1 MKSKVSARY
10 IFMKNRNRLTAI
22 AGILIVL
29 AFAAKWLFKSETAE
43 SGLLLAASLIG
54 GFPIAASAWQ
64 ALKVKVI
71 SIDLLVT
78 LAILGAFVIQEF
90 EESAIVAFLF
100 LFGAYL
106 EQKTLAKTRSA
117 IKELVEIVPE
127 TALRQTEDGDFEE
140 VDLDD
145 LDEGDILLVK
155 TGGKI
160 PVDGEVVFGSG
171 TANEASI
178 TGESMPLGKKPGDPV
193 YAGTIL
199 ENGTIRI
206 KAEKVGDET
215 TFGKIIEL
223 VEEAQDSKSH
233 AERLIDRFSKYYTP
247 VVLFLAI
254 IVGLISQDLELA
266 VTILV
271 LGCPGALVIGVPVS
285 NVAGIGNGAK
295 QGILFKGSE
304 VITKFSKVD
313 TIMFDKTG
321 TLTYGDP
328 RVSQVKKYGQGQLAE
343 QLLVSVEKE
352 SAHPLAKAITGYY
365 EDLEAKEVEAS
376 QVLQGGGIV
385 AQVAGQQVLVGN
397 RYLLDQYHVPV
408 TKEMG
413 KDMEELA
420 SAGNSL
426 VLVAV
431 NGQLELALGL
441 KDEIRAGVKE
451 DLAALKK
458 LGVKN
463 LLLLSGDN
471 QKTVDLV
478 AEELGLT
485 EAYGQLLPEDK
496 AEFVKK
502 RQAAGEIVAFVGDGI
517 NDSPSLARADIG
529 IAMGSGTDVAIE
541 TSNVV
546 LMNGSFDRIPRALA
560 LAKATRWNMIEN
572 ITIALAVVA
581 VLLVSVLAS
590 SWMNMAIGMFV
601 HEGSILVVILNAMR
615 LLAYQSKLQKSRKLI
630 ENNFS
635 QAAGPYTKGIESIQ

>member
-1 MKSKVSARY
+1 MQKWL
-10 IFMKNRNRLTAI
+10 MKNRNRLTAI
-22 AGILIVL
+22 TGILIVL
-29 AFAAKWLFKSETAE
+29 AFTAKWLFKSETGA
-43 SGLLLAASLIG
+43 SGLLLVASLIG

-78 LAILGAFVIQEF
+78 LAILGAFVIKKF

-117 IKELVEIVPE
+117 IKELVEMVPE
-127 TALRQTEDGDFEE
+127 TALRQTEAGDFEE

-160 PVDGEVVFGSG
+160 PVDGEVVSGSG

-223 VEEAQDSKSH
+223 VEEAQDSKSQ

-247 VVLFLAI
+247 VVLLLAI

-408 TKEMG
+408 TKEME

-451 DLAALKK
+451 DLVALKK

-496 AEFVKK
+496 VEFVKK

-529 IAMGSGTDVAIE
+529 MAMGSGTDVAIE

-560 LAKATRWNMIEN
+560 LAKATRRNMIEN

>member
-1 MKSKVSARY
+1 MQKWL
-10 IFMKNRNRLTAI
+10 MKNRNRLTAI
-22 AGILIVL
+22 TGILIVL

-106 EQKTLAKTRSA
+106 EQRTLAKTRSA
-117 IKELVEIVPE
+117 IKKLVEMVPE
-127 TALRQTEDGDFEE
+127 TALRQTADGDFEE

-160 PVDGEVVFGSG
+160 PVDGEVVSGSG

-223 VEEAQDSKSH
+223 VEEAQDSKSQ

-247 VVLFLAI
+247 VVLLLAI

-285 NVAGIGNGAK
+285 NVAGISNGAK

-408 TKEMG
+408 TKEME

-560 LAKATRWNMIEN
+560 LAKATRRNMIEN

-615 LLAYQSKLQKSRKLI
+615 LLAYRSKLQKSRKLI

-635 QAAGPYTKGIESIQ
+635 QATGPYTKGSESIQ

>member
-1 MKSKVSARY
+1 MQKWL
-10 IFMKNRNRLTAI
+10 MKNRNRLTA
-22 AGILIVL
+22 ATSILIVL
-29 AFAAKWLFKSETAE
+29 SFAAKWLFKGEAAE

-117 IKELVEIVPE
+117 IEELVEMVPE
-127 TALRQTEDGDFEE
+127 TALRQTADGDFEE

-145 LDEGDILLVK
+145 LDEGDIVLVK

-160 PVDGEVVFGSG
+160 PVDGEVVSGSG

-206 KAEKVGDET
+206 EAEKVGDET

-223 VEEAQDSKSH
+223 VEEAQDSKSQ

-247 VVLFLAI
+247 VVLLLAI

-385 AQVAGQQVLVGN
+385 AQVAGRQVLVGN

-408 TKEMG
+408 TKQMER
-413 KDMEELA
+413 DMEELA

-426 VLVAV
+426 VLVVV

-560 LAKATRWNMIEN
+560 LAKATRRNMIEN

-601 HEGSILVVILNAMR
+601 HEGSILIVILNAMR
-615 LLAYQSKLQKSRKLI
+615 LLAYRSKLQKSRKLI

>member
-1 MKSKVSARY
+1 MQKWL
-10 IFMKNRNRLTAI
+10 MQNRNRLTAI
-22 AGILIVL
+22 TGILIVL

-117 IKELVEIVPE
+117 IKELVEMVPE
-127 TALRQTEDGDFEE
+127 TALRQTADGDFEE
-140 VDLDD
+140 VDIDD

-223 VEEAQDSKSH
+223 VEEAQDSKSQ

-247 VVLFLAI
+247 VVLLLAI

-365 EDLEAKEVEAS
+365 EDLEAKEVETS

-408 TKEMG
+408 TKEME

-420 SAGNSL
+420 AAGNSL

-560 LAKATRWNMIEN
+560 LAKATRRNMIEN

-581 VLLVSVLAS
+581 ILLVSVLAS

-615 LLAYQSKLQKSRKLI
+615 LLAYRSKLQKSRKLI

>member
-1 MKSKVSARY
+1 MQKWL
-10 IFMKNRNRLTAI
+10 MKNRNRLTAI
-22 AGILIVL
+22 TGILIVL

-106 EQKTLAKTRSA
+106 EQRTLAKTRSA
-117 IKELVEIVPE
+117 IKKLVEMVPE
-127 TALRQTEDGDFEE
+127 TALRQTADGDFEE

-160 PVDGEVVFGSG
+160 PVDGEVVSGSG

-223 VEEAQDSKSH
+223 VEEAQDSKSQ

-247 VVLFLAI
+247 VVLLLAI

-397 RYLLDQYHVPV
+397 RYLLDEYHVPV
-408 TKEMG
+408 TKEME

-431 NGQLELALGL
+431 NGRLELALGL

-560 LAKATRWNMIEN
+560 LAKATRRNMIEN

-615 LLAYQSKLQKSRKLI
+615 LLAYRSKLQKSRKLI

-635 QAAGPYTKGIESIQ
+635 QATGPYTKGSESIQ

>member
-1 MKSKVSARY
+1 MQKWL
-10 IFMKNRNRLTAI
+10 MKNRNRLTAI
-22 AGILIVL
+22 TGILIVL

-43 SGLLLAASLIG
+43 SGLLLDASLIG

-106 EQKTLAKTRSA
+106 EQRTLAKTRSA
-117 IKELVEIVPE
+117 IKKLVEMVPE
-127 TALRQTEDGDFEE
+127 TALRQTADGDFEE

-160 PVDGEVVFGSG
+160 PVDGEVVSGSG

-223 VEEAQDSKSH
+223 VEEAQDSKSQ

-247 VVLFLAI
+247 VVLLLAI

-408 TKEMG
+408 TKEME

-560 LAKATRWNMIEN
+560 LAKATRRNMIEN

-615 LLAYQSKLQKSRKLI
+615 LLAYRSKLQKSRKLI

-635 QAAGPYTKGIESIQ
+635 QATGPYTKGSESIQ

>member
-1 MKSKVSARY
+1 MQKWL
-10 IFMKNRNRLTAI
+10 MKNRNRLTAI
-22 AGILIVL
+22 TGILIVL

-106 EQKTLAKTRSA
+106 EQRTLAKTRSA
-117 IKELVEIVPE
+117 IKKLVEMVPE
-127 TALRQTEDGDFEE
+127 TALRQTADGDFEE

-145 LDEGDILLVK
+145 LDEGDIILVK

-160 PVDGEVVFGSG
+160 PVDGEVVSGSG

-223 VEEAQDSKSH
+223 VEEAQDSKSQ

-247 VVLFLAI
+247 VVLLLAI

-385 AQVAGQQVLVGN
+385 AQVAGRQVLVGN

-408 TKEMG
+408 TKEME

-560 LAKATRWNMIEN
+560 LAKATRRNMIEN

-615 LLAYQSKLQKSRKLI
+615 LLAYRSKLQKSRKLI

-635 QAAGPYTKGIESIQ
+635 QATGPYTKGIESIQ

>member
-1 MKSKVSARY
+1 MQKWL
-10 IFMKNRNRLTAI
+10 MKNRNRLTAI

-29 AFAAKWLFKSETAE
+29 AFAAKWLFNSETAE

-117 IKELVEIVPE
+117 IKELVEMVPE

-160 PVDGEVVFGSG
+160 PVDGEVVSGSG

-223 VEEAQDSKSH
+223 VEEAQDSKSQ

-247 VVLFLAI
+247 VVLLLAI

-343 QLLVSVEKE
+343 RLLVSVEKE

-365 EDLEAKEVEAS
+365 EDLEAKEVETS

-408 TKEMG
+408 TKEME

-420 SAGNSL
+420 AAGNSL

-441 KDEIRAGVKE
+441 KDEIRAGVKD

-560 LAKATRWNMIEN
+560 LAKATRRNMIEN

-581 VLLVSVLAS
+581 ILLVSVLAS

-635 QAAGPYTKGIESIQ
+635 QAADPYTKGIESIR

>member
-1 MKSKVSARY
+1 MHKWL
-10 IFMKNRNRLTAI
+10 MKNRNRLTAI

-29 AFAAKWLFKSETAE
+29 AFAAKWLFNSETAE

-117 IKELVEIVPE
+117 IKELVEMVPE
-127 TALRQTEDGDFEE
+127 TALRQTADGDFEE

-145 LDEGDILLVK
+145 LDEGDIVLVK

-160 PVDGEVVFGSG
+160 PVDGEVVSGSG

-178 TGESMPLGKKPGDPV
+178 TGESMPLDKKPGDPV

-206 KAEKVGDET
+206 EAEKVGDET

-223 VEEAQDSKSH
+223 VEEAQDSKSQ

-247 VVLFLAI
+247 VVLLLAI

-365 EDLEAKEVEAS
+365 EELEAKEVEAS

-408 TKEMG
+408 TKEME

-560 LAKATRWNMIEN
+560 LAKATRRNMIEN

-590 SWMNMAIGMFV
+590 SWMNMAIGMFI
-601 HEGSILVVILNAMR
+601 HEGSILIVILNAMR
-615 LLAYQSKLQKSRKLI
+615 LLAYRSKLQKSRKLI

>member
-1 MKSKVSARY
+1 MQKWL
-10 IFMKNRNRLTAI
+10 MKNRNRLTEI
-22 AGILIVL
+22 TGILIVL
-29 AFAAKWLFKSETAE
+29 AFAAKWLFRSETAE

-117 IKELVEIVPE
+117 IKELVEMVPE
-127 TALRQTEDGDFEE
+127 TALRQTADGDFEE

-160 PVDGEVVFGSG
+160 PVDGEVVSGSG

-223 VEEAQDSKSH
+223 VEEAQDSKSQ

-247 VVLFLAI
+247 FVLLLAI

-365 EDLEAKEVEAS
+365 EDLEAEEVEAS
-376 QVLQGGGIV
+376 RVLQGGGIV

-397 RYLLDQYHVPV
+397 RYLLDQYHVLV
-408 TKEMG
+408 TKEMER
-413 KDMEELA
+413 DMEELA

-478 AEELGLT
+478 AEELGPT

-560 LAKATRWNMIEN
+560 LAKDTRRNMIEN

-615 LLAYQSKLQKSRKLI
+615 LLAYRSKLQKSRKLI

-635 QAAGPYTKGIESIQ
+635 

>member
-1 MKSKVSARY
+1 MQKWL
-10 IFMKNRNRLTAI
+10 MKNRNRLTAI
-22 AGILIVL
+22 TGILIVL

-106 EQKTLAKTRSA
+106 EQRTLAKTRSA
-117 IKELVEIVPE
+117 IKELVEMVPE
-127 TALRQTEDGDFEE
+127 TALRQTADGDFEE

-160 PVDGEVVFGSG
+160 PVDGEVVSGSG

-223 VEEAQDSKSH
+223 VEEAQDSKSQ

-247 VVLFLAI
+247 VVLLLAI

-397 RYLLDQYHVPV
+397 RYLLDEYHVPV
-408 TKEMG
+408 TKEME
-413 KDMEELA
+413 KDMEKLA

-560 LAKATRWNMIEN
+560 LAKATRRNMIEN

-615 LLAYQSKLQKSRKLI
+615 LLAYRSKLQKSRKLI

-635 QAAGPYTKGIESIQ
+635 QATGPYTKGIESI

>member
-1 MKSKVSARY
+1 MQKWL
-10 IFMKNRNRLTAI
+10 MKNRNRLTA
-22 AGILIVL
+22 ATGILIVL
-29 AFAAKWLFKSETAE
+29 AFAAKWLFKGEAAE
-43 SGLLLAASLIG
+43 SGPLLAASLIG

-117 IKELVEIVPE
+117 IKELVEMVPE
-127 TALRQTEDGDFEE
+127 TALRQTADGDFEE

-145 LDEGDILLVK
+145 LDEGDIVLVK

-160 PVDGEVVFGSG
+160 PVDGEVVSGSG

-178 TGESMPLGKKPGDPV
+178 TGESMPLDKKPGDPV

-206 KAEKVGDET
+206 EAEKVGDET

-223 VEEAQDSKSH
+223 VEEAQDSKSQ

-247 VVLFLAI
+247 VVLLLAI

-408 TKEMG
+408 TKQMER
-413 KDMEELA
+413 DMEELA

-426 VLVAV
+426 VLVVV

-502 RQAAGEIVAFVGDGI
+502 RQAVGEIVAFVGDGI

-560 LAKATRWNMIEN
+560 LAKATRRNMIEN

-601 HEGSILVVILNAMR
+601 HEGSILFVILNAMR
-615 LLAYQSKLQKSRKLI
+615 LLAYRSKLQKSRKLI
-630 ENNFS
+630 ENNF
-635 QAAGPYTKGIESIQ
+635 

>member
-1 MKSKVSARY
+1 MQKWL
-10 IFMKNRNRLTAI
+10 MKNRNRLTA
-22 AGILIVL
+22 AMGILIVL
-29 AFAAKWLFKSETAE
+29 AFAAKWLFKGEAAE

-117 IKELVEIVPE
+117 IKELVEMVPE
-127 TALRQTEDGDFEE
+127 TALRQTADGDFEE

-145 LDEGDILLVK
+145 LDEGDIVLVK

-160 PVDGEVVFGSG
+160 PVDGEVVSGSG

-178 TGESMPLGKKPGDPV
+178 TGESMPLDKKPGDPV

-206 KAEKVGDET
+206 EAEKVGDET

-223 VEEAQDSKSH
+223 VEEAQDSKSQ

-247 VVLFLAI
+247 VVLLLAI

-408 TKEMG
+408 TKQMER
-413 KDMEELA
+413 DMEELA

-426 VLVAV
+426 VLVVV

-560 LAKATRWNMIEN
+560 LAKATRRNMIEN

-601 HEGSILVVILNAMR
+601 HEGSILFVILNAMR
-615 LLAYQSKLQKSRKLI
+615 LLAYRSKLQKSRKLI
-630 ENNFS
+630 ENNF
-635 QAAGPYTKGIESIQ
+635 

>member
-1 MKSKVSARY
+1 
-10 IFMKNRNRLTAI
+10 MKNRNRLTA
-22 AGILIVL
+22 ATGILIVL
-29 AFAAKWLFKSETAE
+29 AFAAKWLFKSEAAE

-117 IKELVEIVPE
+117 IKELVEMVPE
-127 TALRQTEDGDFEE
+127 TALRQTADGDFEE

-145 LDEGDILLVK
+145 LDEGDIVLVK

-160 PVDGEVVFGSG
+160 PVDGEVVSGSG

-178 TGESMPLGKKPGDPV
+178 TGESMPLDKKPGDPV

-206 KAEKVGDET
+206 EAEKVGDET

-223 VEEAQDSKSH
+223 VEEAQDSKSQ

-247 VVLFLAI
+247 VVLLLAI

-397 RYLLDQYHVPV
+397 HYLLDQYHVPV
-408 TKEMG
+408 AKQMER
-413 KDMEELA
+413 DMEELA

-517 NDSPSLARADIG
+517 NDSPSLARAGIG

-560 LAKATRWNMIEN
+560 LAKATRRNMIEN

-601 HEGSILVVILNAMR
+601 HEGSILIVILNAMR
-615 LLAYQSKLQKSRKLI
+615 LLAYRSKLQKSRKLI

>member
-1 MKSKVSARY
+1 MHKWL
-10 IFMKNRNRLTAI
+10 MKNRNRLTAI

-117 IKELVEIVPE
+117 IKELVEMVPE
-127 TALRQTEDGDFEE
+127 TALRQTADGDFEE

-145 LDEGDILLVK
+145 LDEEDILLVK

-160 PVDGEVVFGSG
+160 PADGEVVSGYG

-223 VEEAQDSKSH
+223 VEEAQDSKSQ

-247 VVLFLAI
+247 VVLLLAI

-365 EDLEAKEVEAS
+365 EELEAKEVEAS

-408 TKEMG
+408 TKEME

-451 DLAALKK
+451 DLVALKK

-529 IAMGSGTDVAIE
+529 MAMGSGTDVAIE

-560 LAKATRWNMIEN
+560 LAKATRRNMIEN

>member
-1 MKSKVSARY
+1 MQKWL
-10 IFMKNRNRLTAI
+10 MKNRNRLTAI
-22 AGILIVL
+22 SGILIVL
-29 AFAAKWLFKSETAE
+29 AFAAKWLFKSETGA
-43 SGLLLAASLIG
+43 SGLLLATSLTG
-54 GFPIAASAWQ
+54 GFPISASAWQ

-78 LAILGAFVIQEF
+78 LAILGAFIIQEF

-117 IKELVEIVPE
+117 IKELVEMVPE

-160 PVDGEVVFGSG
+160 PVDGEVVYGSG

-223 VEEAQDSKSH
+223 VEEAQDSKSQ

-247 VVLFLAI
+247 VVLLLAI

-365 EDLEAKEVEAS
+365 EDLEAKEVESS

-385 AQVAGQQVLVGN
+385 AQVAGRQVLVGN
-397 RYLLDQYHVPV
+397 RYLLDQYHVSV
-408 TKEMG
+408 TKEME
-413 KDMEELA
+413 KNLEELA

-496 AEFVKK
+496 AEFVKR

-517 NDSPSLARADIG
+517 NDSPSLARTDIG

-546 LMNGSFDRIPRALA
+546 LMNSSFDRIPRALA
-560 LAKATRWNMIEN
+560 LAKATRRNMIEN

-615 LLAYQSKLQKSRKLI
+615 LLAYRSKLQKSRNLI
-630 ENNFS
+630 EINAS
-635 QAAGPYTKGIESIQ
+635 QAAGPYTEGIESIQ

>member
-1 MKSKVSARY
+1 MQKWL
-10 IFMKNRNRLTAI
+10 MKNRNRLTAI
-22 AGILIVL
+22 TGILIVL

-54 GFPIAASAWQ
+54 GFPIAATAWQ

-106 EQKTLAKTRSA
+106 EQRTLAKTRSA
-117 IKELVEIVPE
+117 IKKLVEMVPE
-127 TALRQTEDGDFEE
+127 TALRQTADGDFEE

-160 PVDGEVVFGSG
+160 PVDGEVVSGSG

-178 TGESMPLGKKPGDPV
+178 TGESMPLGKKPSDPV

-223 VEEAQDSKSH
+223 VEEAQDSKSQ

-247 VVLFLAI
+247 VVLLLAI

-321 TLTYGDP
+321 TLTYGNP
-328 RVSQVKKYGQGQLAE
+328 RVSQVKNYGQGQLAE

-408 TKEMG
+408 TKEME

-560 LAKATRWNMIEN
+560 LAKATRRNMIEN

-615 LLAYQSKLQKSRKLI
+615 LLAYRSKLQKSRKLI

-635 QAAGPYTKGIESIQ
+635 QATGPYTKGSESIQ

>member
-1 MKSKVSARY
+1 MQKWL
-10 IFMKNRNRLTAI
+10 MKNRNRLTAI
-22 AGILIVL
+22 TGILIVL
-29 AFAAKWLFKSETAE
+29 AFAAKWLIKSETAE

-106 EQKTLAKTRSA
+106 EQRTLSKTRSA
-117 IKELVEIVPE
+117 IKELVEMVPE
-127 TALRQTEDGDFEE
+127 TALRQTADGDFEE

-160 PVDGEVVFGSG
+160 PVDGEVVSGSG

-223 VEEAQDSKSH
+223 VEEAQDSKSQ

-247 VVLFLAI
+247 VVLLLAI

-376 QVLQGGGIV
+376 QILQGGGIV

-408 TKEMG
+408 TKEME

-560 LAKATRWNMIEN
+560 LAKATRRNMIEN

-615 LLAYQSKLQKSRKLI
+615 LLAYRSKLQKSRKLI

-635 QAAGPYTKGIESIQ
+635 QATGPYTKGIESI

>member
-1 MKSKVSARY
+1 MQKWL
-10 IFMKNRNRLTAI
+10 MKNRNRLTAI
-22 AGILIVL
+22 TGILIVL
-29 AFAAKWLFKSETAE
+29 AFAAKWLFKSETGA
-43 SGLLLAASLIG
+43 SGLLLVASLIG

-117 IKELVEIVPE
+117 IKELVEMVPE

-160 PVDGEVVFGSG
+160 PVDGEVVSGSG

-223 VEEAQDSKSH
+223 VEEAQDSKSQ

-247 VVLFLAI
+247 VVLLLAI

-328 RVSQVKKYGQGQLAE
+328 RVSQVRKYGQGQLAE

-408 TKEMG
+408 TKEME

-560 LAKATRWNMIEN
+560 LAKATRRNMIEN

-615 LLAYQSKLQKSRKLI
+615 LLAYRSKLQKSRKLI

>member
-1 MKSKVSARY
+1 MQKWL
-10 IFMKNRNRLTAI
+10 MKNRNRLTA
-22 AGILIVL
+22 ATGILIVL
-29 AFAAKWLFKSETAE
+29 AFATKWLFKSEAAE

-117 IKELVEIVPE
+117 IKELVEMVPE
-127 TALRQTEDGDFEE
+127 TALRQTADGDFEE

-145 LDEGDILLVK
+145 LDEGDIVLVK

-160 PVDGEVVFGSG
+160 PVDGEVVSGSG

-178 TGESMPLGKKPGDPV
+178 TGESMPLDKKPGDPV

-199 ENGTIRI
+199 ENGTIRME
-206 KAEKVGDET
+206 AEKVGDET

-223 VEEAQDSKSH
+223 VEEAQDSKSQ

-247 VVLFLAI
+247 VVLLLAI

-408 TKEMG
+408 TKQMER
-413 KDMEELA
+413 DMEELA

-560 LAKATRWNMIEN
+560 LAKATRRNMIEN

-590 SWMNMAIGMFV
+590 SWMNMAIGMFI

-615 LLAYQSKLQKSRKLI
+615 LLAYRSKLQKSRKLI
-630 ENNFS
+630 ENNF
-635 QAAGPYTKGIESIQ
+635 

>member
-1 MKSKVSARY
+1 MQKWL
-10 IFMKNRNRLTAI
+10 MKNRNRLTEI
-22 AGILIVL
+22 TVILIVL
-29 AFAAKWLFKSETAE
+29 AFAAKWLFRSETAE

-54 GFPIAASAWQ
+54 GFPIAESAWQ

-117 IKELVEIVPE
+117 IKELVEMVPE
-127 TALRQTEDGDFEE
+127 TALRQTADGDFEE

-160 PVDGEVVFGSG
+160 PVDGEVVSGSG

-206 KAEKVGDET
+206 KAGKVGDET
-215 TFGKIIEL
+215 TFVKIIEL
-223 VEEAQDSKSH
+223 VEEAQDSKSQ

-247 VVLFLAI
+247 VVLLLAI

-376 QVLQGGGIV
+376 RVLQGGGIV

-408 TKEMG
+408 TKEMER
-413 KDMEELA
+413 DMEELA

-451 DLAALKK
+451 DLAAFKK
-458 LGVKN
+458 QGVKN

-478 AEELGLT
+478 AEELGPT

-560 LAKATRWNMIEN
+560 LAKATRRNMIEN
-572 ITIALAVVA
+572 ITIALVVVA
-581 VLLVSVLAS
+581 VLLISVLAS
-590 SWMNMAIGMFV
+590 SWMNMAIGMFA

-615 LLAYQSKLQKSRKLI
+615 LLAYRSKLQKSRKLI

-635 QAAGPYTKGIESIQ
+635 

>member
-1 MKSKVSARY
+1 MQKWL
-10 IFMKNRNRLTAI
+10 MKNRNRLTEI
-22 AGILIVL
+22 TGILIVL
-29 AFAAKWLFKSETAE
+29 AFAAKWLFRSETAE

-54 GFPIAASAWQ
+54 GFPIAESAWQ

-117 IKELVEIVPE
+117 IKELVEMVPE
-127 TALRQTEDGDFEE
+127 TALRQTADGDFEE

-160 PVDGEVVFGSG
+160 PVDGEVVSGSG

-223 VEEAQDSKSH
+223 VEEAQDSKSQ

-247 VVLFLAI
+247 VVLLLAI

-266 VTILV
+266 VNILV

-376 QVLQGGGIV
+376 RVLQGGGIV

-397 RYLLDQYHVPV
+397 RYLLDQYHVLV
-408 TKEMG
+408 TKEMER
-413 KDMEELA
+413 DMEELA

-458 LGVKN
+458 QGVKN

-478 AEELGLT
+478 AEELGPT

-560 LAKATRWNMIEN
+560 LAKATRRNMIEN
-572 ITIALAVVA
+572 ITIALVVVA
-581 VLLVSVLAS
+581 VLLISVLAS
-590 SWMNMAIGMFV
+590 SWMNMAIGMFA

-615 LLAYQSKLQKSRKLI
+615 LLAYRSKLQKSRKLI

-635 QAAGPYTKGIESIQ
+635 

>member
-1 MKSKVSARY
+1 MQKWL
-10 IFMKNRNRLTAI
+10 MKNRNRLTEI
-22 AGILIVL
+22 TGILIVL
-29 AFAAKWLFKSETAE
+29 AFAAKWLFRSETAE
-43 SGLLLAASLIG
+43 SGMLLAASLIG

-117 IKELVEIVPE
+117 IKELVEMVPE
-127 TALRQTEDGDFEE
+127 TALRQTADGDFEE

-160 PVDGEVVFGSG
+160 PVDGEVVSGSG

-178 TGESMPLGKKPGDPV
+178 TGESMPLCKKPGDSV

-223 VEEAQDSKSH
+223 VEEAQDSKSQ

-247 VVLFLAI
+247 VVLLLAI

-304 VITKFSKVD
+304 VITKFSKVH

-376 QVLQGGGIV
+376 RVLQGGGIV

-408 TKEMG
+408 TKEMER
-413 KDMEELA
+413 DMEELA

-458 LGVKN
+458 QGVKN

-478 AEELGLT
+478 AEELGPT

-560 LAKATRWNMIEN
+560 LAKATRRNMIEN
-572 ITIALAVVA
+572 ITIALVVVA
-581 VLLVSVLAS
+581 VLLISVLAS
-590 SWMNMAIGMFV
+590 SWMNMAIGMFA

-615 LLAYQSKLQKSRKLI
+615 LLAYRSKLQKSRKLI

-635 QAAGPYTKGIESIQ
+635 

>member
-1 MKSKVSARY
+1 MQKWL
-10 IFMKNRNRLTAI
+10 MKNRNRLTAI
-22 AGILIVL
+22 TGILIVL

-106 EQKTLAKTRSA
+106 EQRTLAKTRSA
-117 IKELVEIVPE
+117 IKKLVEMVPE
-127 TALRQTEDGDFEE
+127 TALRQTADGDFEE

-160 PVDGEVVFGSG
+160 PVDGEVVSGSG

-223 VEEAQDSKSH
+223 VEEAQDSKSQ

-247 VVLFLAI
+247 VVLLLAI

-321 TLTYGDP
+321 TLTYGNP

-408 TKEMG
+408 TKEME

-451 DLAALKK
+451 DPVALKK

-560 LAKATRWNMIEN
+560 LAKATRRNMIEN

-601 HEGSILVVILNAMR
+601 HEGSILVVIFNAMR
-615 LLAYQSKLQKSRKLI
+615 LLAYRSKLQKSRKLI

-635 QAAGPYTKGIESIQ
+635 QATGPYTKGSESIQ

>member
-1 MKSKVSARY
+1 MQKWL
-10 IFMKNRNRLTAI
+10 MKNRNRLTAI
-22 AGILIVL
+22 TGILIVL

-54 GFPIAASAWQ
+54 GFPIAATAWQ

-106 EQKTLAKTRSA
+106 EQRTLAKTRSA
-117 IKELVEIVPE
+117 IKKLVEMVPE
-127 TALRQTEDGDFEE
+127 TALRQTADGDFEE

-160 PVDGEVVFGSG
+160 PVDGEVVSGSG

-178 TGESMPLGKKPGDPV
+178 TGKSMPLGKKPSDPV

-223 VEEAQDSKSH
+223 VEEAQDSKSQ

-247 VVLFLAI
+247 VVLLLAI

-304 VITKFSKVD
+304 VITKFSKID

-321 TLTYGDP
+321 TLTYGNP
-328 RVSQVKKYGQGQLAE
+328 RVSQVKNYGQGQLAE
-343 QLLVSVEKE
+343 KLLVSVEKE

-408 TKEMG
+408 TKEME

-560 LAKATRWNMIEN
+560 LAKATRRNMIEN

-615 LLAYQSKLQKSRKLI
+615 LLAYRSKLQKSRKLI

-635 QAAGPYTKGIESIQ
+635 QATGPYTKGSESIQ

>member
-1 MKSKVSARY
+1 MQKWL
-10 IFMKNRNRLTAI
+10 MKNRNRLTAI
-22 AGILIVL
+22 TGILIVL

-106 EQKTLAKTRSA
+106 EQRTLAKTRSA
-117 IKELVEIVPE
+117 IKKLVEMVPE
-127 TALRQTEDGDFEE
+127 TALRQTADGDFEE

-160 PVDGEVVFGSG
+160 PVDGEVVSGSG

-223 VEEAQDSKSH
+223 VEEAQDSKSQ

-247 VVLFLAI
+247 VVLLLAI

-328 RVSQVKKYGQGQLAE
+328 RISQVKKYGQGQLAE
-343 QLLVSVEKE
+343 QLLLSVEKE

-397 RYLLDQYHVPV
+397 RYLLDEYHVPV
-408 TKEMG
+408 TKEME

-431 NGQLELALGL
+431 NGRLELALGL

-560 LAKATRWNMIEN
+560 LAKATRRNMIEN

-615 LLAYQSKLQKSRKLI
+615 LLAYRSKLQKSRKLI

>member
-1 MKSKVSARY
+1 MQKWL
-10 IFMKNRNRLTAI
+10 MKNRNRLTAI
-22 AGILIVL
+22 TGILIVL
-29 AFAAKWLFKSETAE
+29 AFAAKWLFRSETAE

-54 GFPIAASAWQ
+54 GFPIAESAWQ

-117 IKELVEIVPE
+117 IKELVEMVPE
-127 TALRQTEDGDFEE
+127 TALRQTADGDFEE

-160 PVDGEVVFGSG
+160 PVDGEVVSGSG

-206 KAEKVGDET
+206 KAGKVGDET

-223 VEEAQDSKSH
+223 VEEAQDSKSQ

-247 VVLFLAI
+247 VVLLLAI

-376 QVLQGGGIV
+376 RVLQGGGIV

-408 TKEMG
+408 TKEMER
-413 KDMEELA
+413 DMEELA

-458 LGVKN
+458 QGVKN

-478 AEELGLT
+478 AEELGPT

-560 LAKATRWNMIEN
+560 LAKATRRNMIEN
-572 ITIALAVVA
+572 ITIALVVVA
-581 VLLVSVLAS
+581 VLLISVLAS
-590 SWMNMAIGMFV
+590 SWMNMAIGMFA

-615 LLAYQSKLQKSRKLI
+615 LLAYRSKLQKSRKLI

-635 QAAGPYTKGIESIQ
+635 

>member
-1 MKSKVSARY
+1 MQKWL
-10 IFMKNRNRLTAI
+10 MQNRNRLTAI
-22 AGILIVL
+22 TGVLIVL
-29 AFAAKWLFKSETAE
+29 AFAAKWLFKSETGA
-43 SGLLLAASLIG
+43 SGLLLVASLIG

-117 IKELVEIVPE
+117 IKELVEMVPE

-160 PVDGEVVFGSG
+160 PVDGEVVSGSG

-223 VEEAQDSKSH
+223 VEEAQDSKSQ

-247 VVLFLAI
+247 VVLLLAI

-365 EDLEAKEVEAS
+365 EDLEAKEVETS

-408 TKEMG
+408 TKEME

-441 KDEIRAGVKE
+441 KDEIRSGVKE

-502 RQAAGEIVAFVGDGI
+502 WQATGEIVAFVGDGI

-560 LAKATRWNMIEN
+560 LAKATRRNMIEN

-615 LLAYQSKLQKSRKLI
+615 LLAYRSKLQKSRKLI

>member
-1 MKSKVSARY
+1 MQKWL
-10 IFMKNRNRLTAI
+10 MKNRNRLTAI
-22 AGILIVL
+22 TGILIVL

-106 EQKTLAKTRSA
+106 EQRTLAKTRSA
-117 IKELVEIVPE
+117 IKELVEMVPE
-127 TALRQTEDGDFEE
+127 TALRQTADGDFEE

-160 PVDGEVVFGSG
+160 PVDGEVVSGSG

-223 VEEAQDSKSH
+223 VEEAQDSKSQ

-247 VVLFLAI
+247 VVLLLAI

-397 RYLLDQYHVPV
+397 RYLLDEYHVPV
-408 TKEMG
+408 TKEMER
-413 KDMEELA
+413 DMEKLA

-560 LAKATRWNMIEN
+560 LAKATRRNMIEN

-615 LLAYQSKLQKSRKLI
+615 LLAYRSKLQKSRKLI

-635 QAAGPYTKGIESIQ
+635 QATCPYTKGSESIQ

>member
-1 MKSKVSARY
+1 MQKWL
-10 IFMKNRNRLTAI
+10 MKNRNRLTAI
-22 AGILIVL
+22 TGILIVL

-106 EQKTLAKTRSA
+106 EQRTLAKTRSA
-117 IKELVEIVPE
+117 IKELVEMVPE
-127 TALRQTEDGDFEE
+127 TALRQTADGDFEE

-160 PVDGEVVFGSG
+160 PVDGEVVSGSG

-223 VEEAQDSKSH
+223 VEEAQDSKSQ

-247 VVLFLAI
+247 VVLLLAI

-397 RYLLDQYHVPV
+397 RYLLDEYHVPV
-408 TKEMG
+408 TKEMER
-413 KDMEELA
+413 DMEKLA

-496 AEFVKK
+496 AEFLKK

-560 LAKATRWNMIEN
+560 LAKATRRNMIEN

-615 LLAYQSKLQKSRKLI
+615 LLAYRSKLQKSRKLI

-635 QAAGPYTKGIESIQ
+635 QATGPYTKGSESIQ

>member
-1 MKSKVSARY
+1 MQKWL
-10 IFMKNRNRLTAI
+10 MKNRNRLTAI
-22 AGILIVL
+22 TGILIVL
-29 AFAAKWLFKSETAE
+29 AFAAKWLFKSETGA
-43 SGLLLAASLIG
+43 SGLLLVASLIG

-117 IKELVEIVPE
+117 IKELVEMVPE

-160 PVDGEVVFGSG
+160 PVDGEVVSGSG

-223 VEEAQDSKSH
+223 VEEAQDSKSQ

-247 VVLFLAI
+247 VVLLLAI

-365 EDLEAKEVEAS
+365 EDLEAKEVETS

-408 TKEMG
+408 TKEME

-441 KDEIRAGVKE
+441 KDEIRSGVKE

-560 LAKATRWNMIEN
+560 LAKATRRNMIEN

-581 VLLVSVLAS
+581 ILLVSVLAS

-615 LLAYQSKLQKSRKLI
+615 LLAYRSKLQKSRKLI

>member
-1 MKSKVSARY
+1 MQKWL
-10 IFMKNRNRLTAI
+10 MKNRNRLTAI
-22 AGILIVL
+22 TGILIVL

-106 EQKTLAKTRSA
+106 EQRTLAKTRSA
-117 IKELVEIVPE
+117 IKKLVEMVPE
-127 TALRQTEDGDFEE
+127 TALRQTADGDFEE

-160 PVDGEVVFGSG
+160 PVDGEVVSGSG

-223 VEEAQDSKSH
+223 VEEAQDSKSQ

-247 VVLFLAI
+247 VVLLLAI

-408 TKEMG
+408 TKEME

-451 DLAALKK
+451 DLVALKK

-496 AEFVKK
+496 AESVKK

-560 LAKATRWNMIEN
+560 LAKATRRNMIEN

-581 VLLVSVLAS
+581 VLLISLLAS

-615 LLAYQSKLQKSRKLI
+615 LLAYRSKL
-630 ENNFS
+630 
-635 QAAGPYTKGIESIQ
+635 

>member
-1 MKSKVSARY
+1 MQKWL
-10 IFMKNRNRLTAI
+10 MKNRNRLTA
-22 AGILIVL
+22 ATGILIVL
-29 AFAAKWLFKSETAE
+29 AFAAKWLFKSEAAE

-117 IKELVEIVPE
+117 IKELVEMVPE
-127 TALRQTEDGDFEE
+127 TALRQTADGDFEE

-145 LDEGDILLVK
+145 LDEGDIVLVK

-160 PVDGEVVFGSG
+160 PVDGEVVSGSG

-178 TGESMPLGKKPGDPV
+178 TGESMPLDKKPGDPV

-206 KAEKVGDET
+206 EAEKVGDET

-223 VEEAQDSKSH
+223 VEEAQDSKSQ

-247 VVLFLAI
+247 VVLLLAI

-408 TKEMG
+408 TKQMER
-413 KDMEELA
+413 DMEELA

-478 AEELGLT
+478 AEELDLT

-502 RQAAGEIVAFVGDGI
+502 RQAASEIVAFVGDGI

-560 LAKATRWNMIEN
+560 LAKATRRNMIEN

-601 HEGSILVVILNAMR
+601 HEGSILFVILNAMR
-615 LLAYQSKLQKSRKLI
+615 LLAYRSKLQKSRKLI
-630 ENNFS
+630 ENNF
-635 QAAGPYTKGIESIQ
+635 

>member
-1 MKSKVSARY
+1 MHKWL
-10 IFMKNRNRLTAI
+10 MKNRNRLTAI

-117 IKELVEIVPE
+117 IKELVEMVPE
-127 TALRQTEDGDFEE
+127 TALRQTADGDFEE

-145 LDEGDILLVK
+145 LDEEDILLVK

-160 PVDGEVVFGSG
+160 PADGEVVSGYG

-223 VEEAQDSKSH
+223 VEEAQDSKSQ

-247 VVLFLAI
+247 VVLLLAI

-408 TKEMG
+408 TKEME

-451 DLAALKK
+451 DLVALKK

-560 LAKATRWNMIEN
+560 LAKATRRNMIEN

-615 LLAYQSKLQKSRKLI
+615 LLAYRSKLQKSRKLI

-635 QAAGPYTKGIESIQ
+635 QAEGPYTKGIESIQ

>member
-1 MKSKVSARY
+1 MQKWL
-10 IFMKNRNRLTAI
+10 MKNRNRLTAI
-22 AGILIVL
+22 TGILIVL

-100 LFGAYL
+100 LLGAYL
-106 EQKTLAKTRSA
+106 EQRTLAKTRSA
-117 IKELVEIVPE
+117 IKKLVEMVPE
-127 TALRQTEDGDFEE
+127 TALRQTADGDFEE

-160 PVDGEVVFGSG
+160 PVDGEVVSGSG

-223 VEEAQDSKSH
+223 VEEAQDSKSQ

-247 VVLFLAI
+247 VVLLLAI

-321 TLTYGDP
+321 TLTYGNP

-408 TKEMG
+408 TKEME

-451 DLAALKK
+451 DLVALKK

-496 AEFVKK
+496 AESVKK

-560 LAKATRWNMIEN
+560 LAKATRRNMIEN

-581 VLLVSVLAS
+581 VLLISLLAS

-615 LLAYQSKLQKSRKLI
+615 LLAYRSKL
-630 ENNFS
+630 
-635 QAAGPYTKGIESIQ
+635 

>member
-1 MKSKVSARY
+1 MQKWL
-10 IFMKNRNRLTAI
+10 MKNRNRLTA
-22 AGILIVL
+22 ATGILIVL
-29 AFAAKWLFKSETAE
+29 AFAAKWLFKGEAAE

-117 IKELVEIVPE
+117 IEELVEMVPE
-127 TALRQTEDGDFEE
+127 TALRQTADGDFEE

-145 LDEGDILLVK
+145 LDEGDIVLVK

-160 PVDGEVVFGSG
+160 PVDGEVVSGSG

-178 TGESMPLGKKPGDPV
+178 TGESMPLDKKPGDPV

-206 KAEKVGDET
+206 EAEKVGDET

-223 VEEAQDSKSH
+223 VEEAQDSKSQ

-247 VVLFLAI
+247 VVLLLAI

-408 TKEMG
+408 TKQMER
-413 KDMEELA
+413 DMEELA

-426 VLVAV
+426 VLVVV

-478 AEELGLT
+478 AEELDLT

-560 LAKATRWNMIEN
+560 LAKATRRNMIEN

-601 HEGSILVVILNAMR
+601 HEGSILFVILNAMR
-615 LLAYQSKLQKSRKLI
+615 LLAYRSKLQKSRKLI
-630 ENNFS
+630 ENNF
-635 QAAGPYTKGIESIQ
+635 

>member
-1 MKSKVSARY
+1 MQKWL
-10 IFMKNRNRLTAI
+10 MKNRNRLTA
-22 AGILIVL
+22 ATGILIVL
-29 AFAAKWLFKSETAE
+29 AFAAKWLFKGEAAE

-117 IKELVEIVPE
+117 IKELVEMVPE
-127 TALRQTEDGDFEE
+127 TALRQTADGDFEE

-145 LDEGDILLVK
+145 LDEGDIVLVK

-160 PVDGEVVFGSG
+160 PVDGEVVSGSG

-178 TGESMPLGKKPGDPV
+178 TGESMPLDKKPGDPV

-206 KAEKVGDET
+206 EAEKVGDET

-223 VEEAQDSKSH
+223 VEEAQDSKSQ

-247 VVLFLAI
+247 VVLLLAI

-408 TKEMG
+408 TKQMER
-413 KDMEELA
+413 DMEELA

-426 VLVAV
+426 VLVDV

-478 AEELGLT
+478 AEELDLT

-560 LAKATRWNMIEN
+560 LAKATRRNMIEN

-601 HEGSILVVILNAMR
+601 HEGSILFVILNAMR
-615 LLAYQSKLQKSRKLI
+615 LLAYRSKLQKSRKLI
-630 ENNFS
+630 ENNF
-635 QAAGPYTKGIESIQ
+635 

>member
-1 MKSKVSARY
+1 MQKWL
-10 IFMKNRNRLTAI
+10 MKNRNRLTAI
-22 AGILIVL
+22 TGILIVL

-117 IKELVEIVPE
+117 IKELVEMVPE
-127 TALRQTEDGDFEE
+127 TALRQTADGDFEE

-160 PVDGEVVFGSG
+160 PVDGEVVSGSG

-178 TGESMPLGKKPGDPV
+178 TGESMTLGKKPGAPV

-223 VEEAQDSKSH
+223 VEEAQDSKSQ

-247 VVLFLAI
+247 VVLLLAI

-376 QVLQGGGIV
+376 RVLQGGGIV

-397 RYLLDQYHVPV
+397 RYLLDQYHVLV
-408 TKEMG
+408 TKEMER
-413 KDMEELA
+413 DMEELA

-458 LGVKN
+458 QGVKN

-478 AEELGLT
+478 AEELGPT

-560 LAKATRWNMIEN
+560 LAKATRRNMIEN
-572 ITIALAVVA
+572 ITIALVVVA
-581 VLLVSVLAS
+581 VLLISVLAS
-590 SWMNMAIGMFV
+590 SWMNMAIGMFA

-615 LLAYQSKLQKSRKLI
+615 LLAYRSKLQKSRKLI

-635 QAAGPYTKGIESIQ
+635 

>member
-1 MKSKVSARY
+1 MQKWL
-10 IFMKNRNRLTAI
+10 MKNRNRLTAI
-22 AGILIVL
+22 TGILIVL
-29 AFAAKWLFKSETAE
+29 AFTAKWLFKSETAE

-106 EQKTLAKTRSA
+106 EQRTLAKTRSA
-117 IKELVEIVPE
+117 IKKLVEMVPE
-127 TALRQTEDGDFEE
+127 TALRQTADGDFEE

-160 PVDGEVVFGSG
+160 PVDGEVVSGSG

-178 TGESMPLGKKPGDPV
+178 TGESMPLGKKPSDPV

-223 VEEAQDSKSH
+223 VEEAQDSKSQ

-247 VVLFLAI
+247 VVLLLAI

-321 TLTYGDP
+321 TLTYGNP
-328 RVSQVKKYGQGQLAE
+328 RVSQVKNYGQGQLAE

-408 TKEMG
+408 TKEME

-560 LAKATRWNMIEN
+560 LAKATRRNMIEN

-615 LLAYQSKLQKSRKLI
+615 LLAYRSKLQKSRKLI

-635 QAAGPYTKGIESIQ
+635 QATGPYTKGSESIQ